1 MLALL
6 GFWGLTWVNLAFLFW
21 ALGLRFY
28 LRKGFVRSGSSAMG
42 AGCSSCCARNRSQPA
57 PMALEPTEGEMD
69 AFVLA

>member
-6 GFWGLTWVNLAFLFW
+6 GFWGLTWVNLAYCFS
-21 ALGLRFY
+21 RI
-28 LRKGFVRSGSSAMG
+28 GFVRSGSSAMG

-57 PMALEPTEGEMD
+57 PMALEPSGSEMD